1 MQHLGTVNV
10 FAVLVAALA
19 GFVIGGSWYG
29 PLFGKPW
36 MAASGMTKE
45 KGAEGN
51 MALIFGLAFVL
62 NAIIAVGISV
72 MLGGHRGLFSGLH
85 VGLFAGFFGRLANA
99 PIAVL
104 EVQCRSADDA
114 RCRFLLGSIDVLG
127 YVHEAM
133 GRGIAYE
140 RASASA

>member
-51 MALIFGLAFVL
+51 MALI
-62 NAIIAVGISV
+62 SV

-85 VGLFAGFFGRLANA
+85 MGLFAGFFFVATSLGVIYLFERRPLKHFLINA
-99 PIAVL
+99 GYQIVNFAVIGMIIGL
-104 EVQCRSADDA
+104 WPSVKS
-114 RCRFLLGSIDVLG
+114 VTP
-127 YVHEAM
+127 
-133 GRGIAYE
+133 
-140 RASASA
+140 

>member
-85 VGLFAGFFGRLANA
+85 MGLFAGFFFVATSLGVIYLFERRPLKHFLINA
-99 PIAVL
+99 GYQIVNFAVIGMIIGL
-104 EVQCRSADDA
+104 WPSVKS
-114 RCRFLLGSIDVLG
+114 VTP
-127 YVHEAM
+127 
-133 GRGIAYE
+133 
-140 RASASA
+140 

>member
-1 MQHLGTVNV
+1 MPHLESVSV

-51 MALIFGLAFVL
+51 IAITFGLAFVL
-62 NAIIAVGISV
+62 NAIIAVGIS
-72 MLGGHRGLFSGLH
+72 LLLDGHRGLFTGLH
-85 VGLFAGFFGRLANA
+85 MGLFTGFFFVATALGVIYLFERRPLKHYLINA
-99 PIAVL
+99 GYQVVNFAVIGTIIGL
-104 EVQCRSADDA
+104 WPSVKS
-114 RCRFLLGSIDVLG
+114 VTP
-127 YVHEAM
+127 
-133 GRGIAYE
+133 
-140 RASASA
+140 

>member
-1 MQHLGTVNV
+1 MSHLDSVNV

-51 MALIFGLAFVL
+51 MAITFGLAFVF
-62 NAIIAVGISV
+62 NAIIAVGISIL
-72 MLGGHRGLFSGLH
+72 LGGHRGLFSGLH
-85 VGLFAGFFGRLANA
+85 MGLFAGFFFVATALGVIYLFERRPLKHFLINA
-99 PIAVL
+99 GYQVVNFAVIGMIIGL
-104 EVQCRSADDA
+104 WPSVKS
-114 RCRFLLGSIDVLG
+114 VTP
-127 YVHEAM
+127 
-133 GRGIAYE
+133 
-140 RASASA
+140 